1 MSKKMK
7 IKGSVNENAN
17 EIIYK
22 KLDIITYVRNMIL
35 FDIINRTI
43 LSDDKKDIINF
54 LCRPIVSANKS
65 QKNDFEEF
73 YKHYKENDFDKFEN
87 YIKKL
92 VDKPNKA
99 NKEQNLVVILNK
111 HLEEFI

>member
-43 LSDDKKDIINF
+43 LSEDKKDIINF
-54 LCRPIVSANKS
+54 LCRPIVSCNKS

-87 YIKKL
+87 YIRKL
-92 VDKPNKA
+92 LDKPNKA
-99 NKEQNLVVILNK
+99 NKEQNLVVILNE
-111 HLEEFI
+111 HLEEFV